1 MMYDLVM
8 QILDYIKNILF
19 FKKPFQVE
27 NSEEIKQYNIYM
39 VNRWVSMCDSES
51 ANMVNET
58 TNKLNYLQN
67 DRELHYKMLLN
78 ILPAKKYKRIEY
90 LKKKEILDDDI

>member
-1 MMYDLVM
+1 M
-8 QILDYIKNILF
+8 QIFDYIKNVLF
-19 FKKPFQVE
+19 FKKSFQEE
-27 NSEEIKQYNIYM
+27 NVEEIKQYNIFM

-67 DRELHYKMLLN
+67 DREMHYKMLLN
-78 ILPAKKYKRIEY
+78 VLPQKKFKRIEY
-90 LKKKEILDDDI
+90 LKKTEKSE